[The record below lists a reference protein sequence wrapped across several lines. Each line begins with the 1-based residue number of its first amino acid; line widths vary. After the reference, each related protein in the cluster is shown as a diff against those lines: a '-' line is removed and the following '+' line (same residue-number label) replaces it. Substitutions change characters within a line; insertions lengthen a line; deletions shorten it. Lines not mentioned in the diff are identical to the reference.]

1 MNYMVIRAMAEG
13 GQRVRNGKENAG
25 LKNILNK
32 KEKTFVLRS
41 VRLKKTGSFIYEKI
55 FDAVG
60 CGNDV
65 KHGDGSGFSR
75 PRRSA
80 FSSGACLFV
89 SWPGAV
95 RHKHHRSGTALA
107 VAGTIVGMA
116 ALANLL
122 TPQQTVQ
129 TYVPVQ
135 AAVVPQP
142 VATSNCTTT
151 VNNGV
156 TVQQCVTTGY

>member
-1 MNYMVIRAMAEG
+1 M
-13 GQRVRNGKENAG
+13 
-25 LKNILNK
+25 NK

-65 KHGDGSGFSR
+65 K
-75 PRRSA
+75 
-80 FSSGACLFV
+80 
-89 SWPGAV
+89 
-95 RHKHHRSGTALA
+95 HKHHRSGTALA

-135 AAVVPQP
+135 TAVVPQP

>member
-1 MNYMVIRAMAEG
+1 
-13 GQRVRNGKENAG
+13 
-25 LKNILNK
+25 
-32 KEKTFVLRS
+32 
-41 VRLKKTGSFIYEKI
+41 
-55 FDAVG
+55 
-60 CGNDV
+60 
-65 KHGDGSGFSR
+65 
-75 PRRSA
+75 
-80 FSSGACLFV
+80 
-89 SWPGAV
+89 
-95 RHKHHRSGTALA
+95 
-107 VAGTIVGMA
+107 VGMA

-135 AAVVPQP
+135 TAVVPQP